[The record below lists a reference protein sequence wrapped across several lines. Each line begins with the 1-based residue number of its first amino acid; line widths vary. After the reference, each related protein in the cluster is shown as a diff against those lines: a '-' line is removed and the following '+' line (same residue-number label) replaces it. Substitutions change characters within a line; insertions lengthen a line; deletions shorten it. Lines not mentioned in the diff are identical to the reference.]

1 MLTQYQKDANEIK
14 FMELLTKLNIDLTE
28 INKFLDSINYFNKPA
43 STQFFRAYPGG
54 LCEHA
59 LIVAHELGV
68 LCNAYYPG
76 RYTEEDV
83 IKVAFFKDIYKATM
97 YEAYMKNVKNDE
109 TGQWEAVPA
118 YRTRESSNRP
128 VYGDLGFS
136 SYMQAKNLIDLNVE
150 QTEAI
155 VYSRLSDFA
164 PDIHDVLRNYP
175 LVTLTRMAE
184 SAATYLSQE

>member
-1 MLTQYQKDANEIK
+1 MLTVEQKNNNEIK

-28 INKFLDSINYFNKPA
+28 FNKFLDEIDYFNKPA
-43 STQFFRAYPGG
+43 STQYMGAYPGG

-83 IKVAFFKDIYKATM
+83 IKVALLKDIYKATM
-97 YEAYMKNVKNDE
+97 YEAYMKNVKDDA
-109 TGQWEAVPA
+109 TGQWITQPA
-118 YRTRESSNRP
+118 YKTREATARP
-128 VYGDLGFS
+128 VFGNAGLS
-136 SYMQAKNLIDLNVE
+136 SYMQIKKYVE
-150 QTEAI
+150 LTDEQIEAI
-155 VYSRLSDFA
+155 LHASPQSFD
-164 PDIHDVLRNYP
+164 PDIHEVMRAYP

-184 SAATYLSQE
+184 IAATYIN

>member
-1 MLTQYQKDANEIK
+1 MLTLEQKNNNEIK

-28 INKFLDSINYFNKPA
+28 INKFLDQVDFFNKPA
-43 STQFFRAYPGG
+43 STQYMGAYPGG

-59 LIVAHELGV
+59 LKIAHELGV

-83 IKVAFFKDIYKATM
+83 IKVAFFKDLYKATM

-109 TGQWEAVPA
+109 TGQWESVPA
-118 YRTRESSNRP
+118 YKTREGFNRP

-136 SYMQAKNLIDLNVE
+136 SYMQVKNLVPLTDE
-150 QTEAI
+150 QVEAI
-155 VYSRLSDFA
+155 VYSRITDFA
-164 PDIHDVLRNYP
+164 PDIHEVFRAYP

-184 SAATYLSQE
+184 MAASYIN

>member
-1 MLTQYQKDANEIK
+1 MISQEQKNKNEIR
-14 FMELLTKLNIDLTE
+14 FMEVLTRLNIDLTE
-28 INKFLDSINYFNKPA
+28 LSKFLDQIGYFDAPA
-43 STQFFRAYPGG
+43 STQYIGAYPGG

-59 LIVAHELGV
+59 LRVLHELGV
-68 LCNAYYPG
+68 LCNAYFPG

-109 TGQWEAVPA
+109 TGQWESIPA
-118 YRTRESSNRP
+118 YKTKEGFNRP

-136 SYMQAKNLIDLNVE
+136 SYMQIKNLVSLTDE
-150 QTEAI
+150 QVEAI
-155 VYSRLSDFA
+155 VYSRITDFA
-164 PDIHDVLRNYP
+164 PDIHDVFRAYP

-184 SAATYLSQE
+184 MAACYIN

>member
-1 MLTQYQKDANEIK
+1 MLSQEQKNANEIK
-14 FMELLTKLNIDLTE
+14 FIELLARLNIDLTE
-28 INKFLDSINYFNKPA
+28 LNKFLDQINYFNAPA
-43 STQFFRAYPGG
+43 TTQYIRAYPGG

-59 LIVAHELGV
+59 LRVAHELGV

-83 IKVAFFKDIYKATM
+83 IKVALFKDIYKATM

-118 YRTRESSNRP
+118 YKTRDGINRP
-128 VYGDLGFS
+128 VFGDLGFS
-136 SYMQAKNLIDLNVE
+136 SYMQIKNFISLTDE
-150 QTEAI
+150 QIEAI
-155 VYSRLSDFA
+155 VYSRPSDFG
-164 PDIHDVLRNYP
+164 PDIHEVFRVYP

-184 SAATYLSQE
+184 TAANYIN